1 MKQIN
6 IIRYTGSNHVSLI
19 ADKKNNAFLLSSIQA
34 TALSSEEAEA
44 QLTSDLS
51 LQIEDEFTLTITDFD
66 RKKFTNLPTEKL
78 LKLYEKTESM
88 LGAKEMMEAILTKR
102 GALSILEE
110 EEEEPQE
117 PVEGEG
123 KNEEDTKPVREYK
136 KCMTEEC
143 LQARLAEA
151 RTNYK
156 KFCKFVCTKDKEE
169 HFGIIRSARLDKR
182 SGFIQYRIEILEK
195 PTENDTIYTQRSGR
209 IYGKGDDSKD
219 LTIFEETPDFIQLS
233 NPTPAEE
240 TYTKEDA
247 KKMNET
253 VAEA

>member
-1 MKQIN
+1 MKTIN
-6 IIRYTGSNHVSLI
+6 IIRYTGSNHVSLV
-19 ADKKNNAFLLSSIQA
+19 ADKKNNPSLLSTIQA
-34 TALSSEEAEA
+34 TALSPEEAEA

-51 LQIEDEFTLTITDFD
+51 LQVEEEFTLTITDFD

-88 LGAKEMMEAILTKR
+88 LGAKEMMEAILIKR
-102 GALSILEE
+102 GALSIVEPTEE
-110 EEEEPQE
+110 EENESAE
-117 PVEGEG
+117 PV
-123 KNEEDTKPVREYK
+123 KEDPTPVREYK

-169 HFGIIRSARLDKR
+169 HFGLIRSARLDKR
-182 SGFIQYRIEILEK
+182 SSFIQYRIEILEK

-219 LTIFEETPDFIQLS
+219 LTIYEETLDFIQLS
-233 NPTPAEE
+233 NPAPAEE
-240 TYTKEDA
+240 PAQTEENA
-247 KKMNET
+247 N
-253 VAEA
+253 VEA

>member
-19 ADKKNNAFLLSSIQA
+19 ADKKNNAFLVSSLQA

-51 LQIEDEFTLTITDFD
+51 LQVEEEFTLTITDFD

-110 EEEEPQE
+110 EIEEPQE

-123 KNEEDTKPVREYK
+123 ENEEDTKPVREYK

-151 RTNYK
+151 RKNYK
-156 KFCKFVCTKDKEE
+156 KFCEFVCTKDKEE
-169 HFGIIRSARLDKR
+169 HFGLIRSARLDKR
-182 SGFIQYRIEILEK
+182 SGFIQYRIEIITLLGDNK
-195 PTENDTIYTQRSGR
+195 YVRTGR

-219 LTIFEETPDFIQLS
+219 LTILTDKEWENQEEYTAKD
-233 NPTPAEE
+233 AE
-240 TYTKEDA
+240 
-247 KKMNET
+247 KMNET

>member
-6 IIRYTGSNHVSLI
+6 TLRYTGSNHVSLI
-19 ADKKNNAFLLSSIQA
+19 ADKKMNATLISTIQA
-34 TALSSEEAEA
+34 TALSSEEAEE
-44 QLTSDLS
+44 QLKADLS
-51 LQIEDEFTLTITDFD
+51 LQVEGEFELNVVDFD

-88 LGAKEMMEAILTKR
+88 LGAKEMMEAILIKR
-102 GALSILEE
+102 NAISIVEPTEE
-110 EEEEPQE
+110 EETEE
-117 PVEGEG
+117 
-123 KNEEDTKPVREYK
+123 EEATKPVREYK

-151 RTNYK
+151 RKNYK

-169 HFGIIRSARLDKR
+169 HFGLIRSARLDKR

-240 TYTKEDA
+240 PAQVEENA
-247 KKMNET
+247 NVE
-253 VAEA
+253 E

>member
-19 ADKKNNAFLLSSIQA
+19 ADKKNNAFLVSSLQA

-51 LQIEDEFTLTITDFD
+51 LQVEEEFTLTITDFD

-102 GALSILEE
+102 GALTILEE
-110 EEEEPQE
+110 EIEEPQE

-123 KNEEDTKPVREYK
+123 ENEEDTKPVREYK

-151 RTNYK
+151 RKNYK

-169 HFGIIRSARLDKR
+169 HFGLIRSARLDKR
-182 SGFIQYRIEILEK
+182 SGFIQYRIEILEQVDE
-195 PTENDTIYTQRSGR
+195 TGYDRTGR

-219 LTIFEETPDFIQLS
+219 LTIYNEDNKPEGLYLAEPTQPAPAKEPAQTEENT
-233 NPTPAEE
+233 NT
-240 TYTKEDA
+240 
-247 KKMNET
+247 
-253 VAEA
+253 EA